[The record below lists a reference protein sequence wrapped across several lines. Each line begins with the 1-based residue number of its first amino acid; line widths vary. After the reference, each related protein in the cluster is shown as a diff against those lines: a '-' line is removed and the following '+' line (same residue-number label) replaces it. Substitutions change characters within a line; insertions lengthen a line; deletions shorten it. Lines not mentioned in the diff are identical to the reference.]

1 MANNNNAKEERS
13 ALDGVVFKYNL
24 DRCVCT
30 EFLGTC
36 H

>member
-13 ALDGVVFKYNL
+13 ALDGVVAKYNL
-24 DRCVCT
+24 DRCVC
-30 EFLGTC
+30 